1 MESFALLGDLAT
13 RLHKDFREVFYLC
26 LPVFFALSLVI
37 NWFKSPQGSPDFLE
51 SFKRAIIATLLLVGF
66 QEITD
71 MILALSNGL
80 ATKISDMSGLDSVM
94 AMAAKKAQGY
104 TLSVT
109 SVIIGINDLLIAALA
124 FLSYLLLYVAR
135 YLMVALYHFSWVFL
149 LLISP
154 IVLLFHL
161 FSPKITLNLFR
172 SLIEVASWNI
182 VWSVLSAML
191 TALPFGNAY
200 MADGNYLTVIIL
212 NVIIALAM
220 IGTPLIVRSLIG
232 SGLAA
237 MAGSLGPAAI
247 TTIVMA
253 PAKVASMGNVA
264 REVLSDTTGYLRYQA
279 GRVGNAHRAAPGQNP
294 RVPTDS
300 SPASSRPTP
309 VPPPQNRPDKSK

>member
-1 MESFALLGDLAT
+1 MESFALLGELAT
-13 RLHKDFREVFYLC
+13 RLHREFREVFYLC

-71 MILALSNGL
+71 TILALSNGL
-80 ATKISDMSGLDSVM
+80 ASKISDMSGLDSVM
-94 AMAAKKAQGY
+94 TMAAKKAEGY
-104 TLSVT
+104 TLSV
-109 SVIIGINDLLIAALA
+109 SSIIVGINDLLIAVLA
-124 FLSYLLLYVAR
+124 FLSYLLLYIAR

-237 MAGSLGPAAI
+237 MAGSLGPAAV
-247 TTIVMA
+247 TTIIMA
-253 PAKVASMGNVA
+253 PAKAASMANVA
-264 REVLSDTTGYLRYQA
+264 REALSDTTGYLRYQA
-279 GRVGNAHRAAPGQNP
+279 GRVGNLHRTPPGHNP
-294 RVPTDS
+294 KPSDPS
-300 SPASSRPTP
+300 SPRSAP
-309 VPPPQNRPDKSK
+309 VPPPQSRPDKK

>member
-1 MESFALLGDLAT
+1 
-13 RLHKDFREVFYLC
+13 
-26 LPVFFALSLVI
+26 
-37 NWFKSPQGSPDFLE
+37 
-51 SFKRAIIATLLLVGF
+51 
-66 QEITD
+66 
-71 MILALSNGL
+71 
-80 ATKISDMSGLDSVM
+80 
-94 AMAAKKAQGY
+94 
-104 TLSVT
+104 
-109 SVIIGINDLLIAALA
+109 
-124 FLSYLLLYVAR
+124 
-135 YLMVALYHFSWVFL
+135 VFL

-154 IVLLFHL
+154 VVLLFHL

-237 MAGSLGPAAI
+237 MAGSLGPAAV

-253 PAKVASMGNVA
+253 PAKAASMASVA

-279 GRVGNAHRAAPGQNP
+279 GRVGSLHRAPSVQTP
-294 RVPTDS
+294 RTADPS
-300 SPASSRPTP
+300 SASPTP
-309 VPPPQNRPDKSK
+309 VPPPQNRPDKK

>member
-1 MESFALLGDLAT
+1 MESFALLGELAT
-13 RLHKDFREVFYLC
+13 RLHTEFREVFYLC

-71 MILALSNGL
+71 TILALSNGL

-94 AMAAKKAQGY
+94 TMAAKKAEGY

-109 SVIIGINDLLIAALA
+109 SVIIGINDLLIAVLS
-124 FLSYLLLYVAR
+124 FLSYLLLYIAR

-237 MAGSLGPAAI
+237 MAGSLGPAAV
-247 TTIVMA
+247 TTIIMA
-253 PAKVASMGNVA
+253 PAKAASMANVA

-279 GRVGNAHRAAPGQNP
+279 GRVGNLHRTPPGHNP
-294 RVPTDS
+294 KPSDPS
-300 SPASSRPTP
+300 SPRSAP
-309 VPPPQNRPDKSK
+309 VPPPQTRPDKK

>member
-1 MESFALLGDLAT
+1 MESFALLGELAT
-13 RLHKDFREVFYLC
+13 RLHREFREVFYLC

-71 MILALSNGL
+71 TILALSNGL
-80 ATKISDMSGLDSVM
+80 AAKISDMSGLDSVM
-94 AMAAKKAQGY
+94 TMAAKKAEGY

-109 SVIIGINDLLIAALA
+109 SIIIGINDLLIAVLS
-124 FLSYLLLYVAR
+124 FLSYLLLYIAR

-237 MAGSLGPAAI
+237 MAGSLGPAAV
-247 TTIVMA
+247 TTIIMA
-253 PAKVASMGNVA
+253 PAKAASMANVA

-279 GRVGNAHRAAPGQNP
+279 GRVGNLHRTPPGHTP
-294 RVPTDS
+294 KPSDPS
-300 SPASSRPTP
+300 SPRSAP
-309 VPPPQNRPDKSK
+309 VPPPQTRPDKK

>member
-1 MESFALLGDLAT
+1 MESFALLGELAT
-13 RLHKDFREVFYLC
+13 RLHREFREVFYLC

-71 MILALSNGL
+71 TILALSNGL
-80 ATKISDMSGLDSVM
+80 AAKISDMSGLDSVM
-94 AMAAKKAQGY
+94 TMAAKKAEGY

-109 SVIIGINDLLIAALA
+109 SIIIGINDLLIAVLS
-124 FLSYLLLYVAR
+124 FLSYLLLYIAR

-237 MAGSLGPAAI
+237 MAGSLGPAAV
-247 TTIVMA
+247 TTIIMA
-253 PAKVASMGNVA
+253 PAKAASMANVA

-279 GRVGNAHRAAPGQNP
+279 GRVGNLHRTPPGHNP
-294 RVPTDS
+294 KPSDPS
-300 SPASSRPTP
+300 SPRSAP
-309 VPPPQNRPDKSK
+309 VPPPQTRPDKK

>member
-1 MESFALLGDLAT
+1 MESFALLGELAT
-13 RLHKDFREVFYLC
+13 RLHKEFREVFYLC

-71 MILALSNGL
+71 IILALSNGL
-80 ATKISDMSGLDSVM
+80 AAKISDMSGLDSVM

-104 TLSVT
+104 ALSVT
-109 SVIIGINDLLIAALA
+109 SVILGINDLLIAILS
-124 FLSYLLLYVAR
+124 FLSYLLLYIAR
-135 YLMVALYHFSWVFL
+135 YLMVAVYHFSWVFL

-161 FSPKITLNLFR
+161 FSPRITLNLFR

-237 MAGSLGPAAI
+237 MAGSLGPAAA

-253 PAKVASMGNVA
+253 PAKAASMANVA

-279 GRVGNAHRAAPGQNP
+279 GRMGNLHRTPPGHGPRPSDPGKAPST
-294 RVPTDS
+294 R
-300 SPASSRPTP
+300 
-309 VPPPQNRPDKSK
+309 VPPPQNRPEKK

>member
-1 MESFALLGDLAT
+1 MDSFLLLGELAT
-13 RLHKDFREVFYLC
+13 RLHKEFREVFYLC

-37 NWFKSPQGSPDFLE
+37 NFFKSPQGSPDFLE

-71 MILALSNGL
+71 TILALSNGL
-80 ATKISDMSGLDSVM
+80 AAKISDMSGLDAVM
-94 AMAAKKAQGY
+94 AMAGKKAEGY

-109 SVIIGINDLLIAALA
+109 SVLLGINDLLIAILS

-135 YLMVALYHFSWVFL
+135 YLMVAIYHFSWVFL

-182 VWSVLSAML
+182 VWAVLSAML

-200 MADGNYLTVIIL
+200 MADGNYLTVIVL
-212 NVIIALAM
+212 NIVIALAM
-220 IGTPLIVRSLIG
+220 LGTPLIVRSLVG
-232 SGLAA
+232 SGLSA
-237 MAGSLGPAAI
+237 MTGAMGPAVV
-247 TTIVMA
+247 TTAMVL
-253 PAKVASMGNVA
+253 PAKAQALASVGRA
-264 REVLSDTTGYLRYQA
+264 VLSDTMGYAKYQG
-279 GRVGNAHRAAPGQNP
+279 GRMGNAYYNHLMKKSERASESQNAAQSNPP
-294 RVPTDS
+294 R
-300 SPASSRPTP
+300 
-309 VPPPQNRPDKSK
+309 PPEPPKQRK

>member
-1 MESFALLGDLAT
+1 MESFALLGELAT
-13 RLHKDFREVFYLC
+13 RLHREFREVFYLC

-71 MILALSNGL
+71 TILALSNGL
-80 ATKISDMSGLDSVM
+80 AGKISDMSGLDSVM
-94 AMAAKKAQGY
+94 AMAAKKAEGY

-109 SVIIGINDLLIAALA
+109 SVIVGINDLLIAVLS
-124 FLSYLLLYVAR
+124 FLSYLLLYIAR

-253 PAKVASMGNVA
+253 PAKAASMANVA

-279 GRVGNAHRAAPGQNP
+279 GRVGSLHRNPPGQGP
-294 RVPTDS
+294 RPSDPS
-300 SPASSRPTP
+300 SARSAPI
-309 VPPPQNRPDKSK
+309 PPPQSPNKK

>member
-1 MESFALLGDLAT
+1 MESFALLGELAT
-13 RLHKDFREVFYLC
+13 RLHKEFREVFYLC

-71 MILALSNGL
+71 TILALSNGL
-80 ATKISDMSGLDSVM
+80 AGKISDMSGLDAVM
-94 AMAAKKAQGY
+94 AMAAKKAEGY

-109 SVIIGINDLLIAALA
+109 SVIVGINDLLIAVLA

-182 VWSVLSAML
+182 VWAVLSAML

-237 MAGSLGPAAI
+237 MAGSLGPAAV

-253 PAKVASMGNVA
+253 PAKAASMANVA

-279 GRVGNAHRAAPGQNP
+279 GRVGSLHRAPSGQTP
-294 RVPTDS
+294 RTADPS
-300 SPASSRPTP
+300 SASPTP
-309 VPPPQNRPDKSK
+309 VPPPQNRPDKK

>member
-1 MESFALLGDLAT
+1 MESFALLGELAT
-13 RLHKDFREVFYLC
+13 RLHKEFREVFYLC

-66 QEITD
+66 REITD
-71 MILALSNGL
+71 TILALSNGL
-80 ATKISDMSGLDSVM
+80 AGKISDMSGLDAVM
-94 AMAAKKAQGY
+94 AMAAKKAEGY

-109 SVIIGINDLLIAALA
+109 SVIVGINDLLIAVLA

-182 VWSVLSAML
+182 VWAVLSAML

-237 MAGSLGPAAI
+237 MAGSLGPAAV

-253 PAKVASMGNVA
+253 PAKAASMANVA

-279 GRVGNAHRAAPGQNP
+279 GRVGSLHRAPSG
-294 RVPTDS
+294 S
-300 SPASSRPTP
+300 SPRTADPGSVTTTP
-309 VPPPQNRPDKSK
+309 VPPPQNRPDKK

>member
-1 MESFALLGDLAT
+1 MESFALLGELAT
-13 RLHKDFREVFYLC
+13 RLHKEFREVFYLC

-71 MILALSNGL
+71 TILALSNGL
-80 ATKISDMSGLDSVM
+80 ASKISDMSGLDSVM
-94 AMAAKKAQGY
+94 AMAAKKAEGY

-109 SVIIGINDLLIAALA
+109 SVILGINDLLIAILS
-124 FLSYLLLYVAR
+124 FLSYLLLYIAR
-135 YLMVALYHFSWVFL
+135 YLMVAVYHFSWVFL
-149 LLISP
+149 ILISP
-154 IVLLFHL
+154 VVLLFHL

-232 SGLAA
+232 NGLAA
-237 MAGSLGPAAI
+237 MAGSLGPAAV

-253 PAKVASMGNVA
+253 PAKAASMANVA

-279 GRVGNAHRAAPGQNP
+279 GRMGNLHRTPPGHGPRPSDPGKAP
-294 RVPTDS
+294 S
-300 SPASSRPTP
+300 TP
-309 VPPPQNRPDKSK
+309 VPPPQSRPDKK

>member
-1 MESFALLGDLAT
+1 MESFALLGELAT
-13 RLHKDFREVFYLC
+13 RLHTEFREVFYLC

-71 MILALSNGL
+71 TILALSNGL

-94 AMAAKKAQGY
+94 TMAAKKAEGY

-109 SVIIGINDLLIAALA
+109 SVIIGINDLLIAVLS
-124 FLSYLLLYVAR
+124 FLSYLLLYIAR

-237 MAGSLGPAAI
+237 MAGSLGPAAV
-247 TTIVMA
+247 TTIIMA
-253 PAKVASMGNVA
+253 PAKAASMANVA

-279 GRVGNAHRAAPGQNP
+279 GRVGNLHRTPPGHNP
-294 RVPTDS
+294 KPSDPG
-300 SPASSRPTP
+300 SPRSAP
-309 VPPPQNRPDKSK
+309 VPPPQTLPEKK